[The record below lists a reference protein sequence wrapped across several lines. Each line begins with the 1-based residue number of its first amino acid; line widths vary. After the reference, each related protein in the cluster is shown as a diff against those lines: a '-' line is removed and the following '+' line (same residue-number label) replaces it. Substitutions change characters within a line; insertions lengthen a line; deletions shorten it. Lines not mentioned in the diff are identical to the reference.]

1 MQSLAPEDALSPKP
15 DTMRYEWDAEDR
27 LIGMTTPDG
36 TRWRY
41 QVRPSWCRTA
51 RLRLAED
58 GETAHGA
65 VVPLCVHGQTD
76 PALGE

>member
-1 MQSLAPEDALSPKP
+1 MGTCI
-15 DTMRYEWDAEDR
+15 DTRRYEWDAEDR

-41 QVRPSWCRTA
+41 RYRPLLPHGETSPE
-51 RLRLAED
+51 ED

-65 VVPLCVHGQTD
+65 VVPLRVHAQTD